1 MSNNDDNELDDFGGD
16 DEAVRAEIIRRAR
29 VEGIKVAYESALEIC
44 RDKAQTAVARA
55 SSQRTLLQI
64 GGMLDRADRNASAV
78 KDVSEMDGDELRQA
92 TEAVLRKRQRTV
104 AASKPTGGA
113 FD

>member
-1 MSNNDDNELDDFGGD
+1 MSDQDDEFDD

-44 RDKAQTAVARA
+44 RDKTQTAVARA

-64 GGMLDRADRNASAV
+64 GGMLDRADRNASAA
-78 KDVSEMDGDELRQA
+78 KDPAEMDGDELRQA
-92 TEAVLRKRQRTV
+92 LERASRKRKLAV
-104 AASKPTGGA
+104 AAAKPSGGA

>member
-1 MSNNDDNELDDFGGD
+1 MNEVEDEFDD

-29 VEGIKVAYESALEIC
+29 VEGVKVAYESALEIC
-44 RDKAQTAVARA
+44 RDKTQTAVARA

-64 GGMLDRADRNASAV
+64 GGMLDRADRNASVV
-78 KDVSEMDGDELRQA
+78 KDPAEMDGTELEKA
-92 TEAVLRKRQRTV
+92 TQDLMRRQRRP
-104 AASKPTGGA
+104 AAVKPAGGA

>member
-1 MSNNDDNELDDFGGD
+1 MSDLEDEFDD

-44 RDKAQTAVARA
+44 RDKTQTAVARA

-64 GGMLDRADRNASAV
+64 GGMLDRADRNASVA
-78 KDVSEMDGDELRQA
+78 KDPADMDGDELRQA
-92 TEAVLRKRQRTV
+92 TEAALRKRQR
-104 AASKPTGGA
+104 AANAAKSTGGA